1 NHPEI
6 KDTSKQIGLI
16 AQEVQPIVPEV
27 VTADTAGI
35 YYIDYGR
42 LVPVLVGAIKEMNT
56 TNQQKDSVIGNLN
69 DRLTQLEAL
78 VTQCCNAG
86 SKSLPGNP
94 CLPAGRDNDNGNDND
109 KMNIYEVE
117 LANGRAVVL
126 DQNVPN
132 PFAENTTITYFIP
145 DDVASAQIIFTDN
158 TGRILKTIDINE
170 KGKGM
175 LKVYAQDLSSG
186 IYSYTLV
193 ADGKTIDSKKMIK
206 AGN

>member
-1 NHPEI
+1 DSANQNLQ
-6 KDTSKQIGLI
+6 SM
-16 AQEVQPIVPEV
+16 V
-27 VTADTAGI
+27 VGQQS
-35 YYIDYGR
+35 
-42 LVPVLVGAIKEMNT
+42 T
-56 TNQQKDSVIGNLN
+56 TNQQQSQIDSLKNKVNTQQAIIDSLRNNNLN

-86 SKSLPGNP
+86 SKSLPGN
-94 CLPAGRDNDNGNDND
+94 DNDNGND
-109 KMNIYEVE
+109 KMNIHEVE
-117 LANGRAVVL
+117 LASGKAIVL

-158 TGRILKTIDINE
+158 SGKIIKTVDINE

-193 ADGKTIDSKKMIK
+193 ADGKTIDSKKMVK